1 MVQSL
6 SRSVWDQ
13 FRQLLQGGSDPA
25 TQADAQRRK
34 TRIAAAV
41 LLLELERVDA
51 HRSEREREVVKAQL
65 QQKFGLDADETETLV
80 QVADQRAARAV
91 SLHRFVQTLNE
102 HLDAEQKLAVLEML
116 WQVAYAD
123 GELEK
128 HEEAFLRE
136 MSELMFIPHA
146 DFIRVKLRV
155 LDEI

>member
-1 MVQSL
+1 MSH
-6 SRSVWDQ
+6 SVWDQ
-13 FRQLLQGGSDPA
+13 FRLLLQGGGSVA
-25 TQADAQRRK
+25 AQEHAGQRK

-41 LLLELERVDA
+41 LLLELERADSQ
-51 HRSEREREVVKAQL
+51 RSAREREVVKAQL
-65 QQKFGLDADETETLV
+65 RQKFRLEEEEMETLV
-80 QVADQRAARAV
+80 QVAEERASRAV

-102 HLDAEQKLAVLEML
+102 HLSAEQKLAVLEML

-136 MSELMFIPHA
+136 MSELLFIPHS
-146 DFIRVKLRV
+146 DFIRIKLRV